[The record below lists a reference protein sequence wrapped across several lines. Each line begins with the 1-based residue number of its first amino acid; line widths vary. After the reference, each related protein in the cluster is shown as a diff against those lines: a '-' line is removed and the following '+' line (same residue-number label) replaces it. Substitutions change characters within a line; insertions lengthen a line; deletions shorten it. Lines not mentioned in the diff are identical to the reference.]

1 MSRFLEILE
10 RVNKLASGKKIILA
24 ICSLIVT
31 LTLLFFCIKKP
42 YFDAPT
48 STVILANDGSL
59 LAASVASDQQYRF
72 PQSDTIPHKYLSCL
86 IEFEDRYFYL
96 HPGVNPVSI
105 ARAAYRNIKAKRIVQ
120 GGSTITQQ
128 VVRLYRKGKK
138 RTISEKFIEAVL
150 AIRLESGKSKNEILW
165 MYAANAPFG
174 GNVVGLDAA
183 SWRYYG
189 RKAQELSWAESAA
202 LAVLPNAPAMV
213 HPGRNTTALLTKRNR
228 LLKKLHHKGQMD
240 SLTYQLALQE
250 PLPSEPKPLPQ
261 LTPHLLVRASKDGFE
276 GKMVKTTI
284 NKNLQQNVVEI
295 VNQHYKRLSG
305 NQIHNAAV
313 LILDV
318 KTNSTAAYVGNT
330 QSNQFGSKV
339 DIITSARSTGSILK
353 PLLYA
358 AMLTNGTILP
368 NTLIPDIPTQIGGY
382 SPKNFNPG
390 YDGAVPA
397 SRAIARSLNVPAVR
411 MLQQF
416 GVEKFLFTL
425 QKLGF
430 TTINRS
436 ANDYGLSLIL
446 GGAEASLWDLASV
459 YAGMARTL
467 NNYRRNQS
475 RYANNNYTK
484 PHYTEFEEIILDTS
498 LVEHSVLSASSVYF
512 CFEAMKKVAR
522 PDELTGWEYF
532 TSSRAVA
539 WKTGTSYGHRD
550 AWAIG
555 ANTEYVVAVW
565 VGNASG
571 EGRPKLTGVT
581 AAAPIMFDV
590 FALLPPSQWFERPI
604 DDMVKV
610 PICRH
615 SGHRASAICTPVDSV
630 WIPMKGLETEACPY
644 HQVVHLNKQKTKR
657 VTDKY
662 VSINEMVAQSWFVLP
677 PAMEWYYKSKNSFYK
692 TLPPYP
698 AGFEPDRESSPMALL
713 YPRIENATLTIP
725 RDFRGEPTEAIFEI
739 AHRREN
745 AIIYWHLNETF
756 IGQTNSF
763 HKMALQPNKGFHN
776 LTLVDDLGNTQKISF
791 RVE

>member
-1 MSRFLEILE
+1 MIRVTEKLKRLANFALSRKTFF
-10 RVNKLASGKKIILA
+10 A
-24 ICSLIVT
+24 ICALLAT
-31 LTLLFFCIKKP
+31 LTLLFFGIKKP
-42 YFDAPT
+42 DFNTPT
-48 STVILANDGSL
+48 STVILAEDGSL

-72 PQSDTIPHKYLSCL
+72 SQSNTIPQKYLSCV
-86 IEFEDRYFYL
+86 IEFEDKYFYS

-105 ARAAYRNIKAKRIVQ
+105 VRAAYRNIVARRIVQ

-128 VVRLYRKGKK
+128 VVRLYRKGKN
-138 RTISEKFIEAVL
+138 RTLTEKIIEAIL
-150 AIRLESGKSKNEILW
+150 AIRLEAGASKNEILR

-174 GNVVGLDAA
+174 GNIVGLDAA
-183 SWRYYG
+183 AWRYYG
-189 RKAQELSWAESAA
+189 RRAQELSWAESAA

-213 HPGRNTTALLTKRNR
+213 HPGKNTNALLAKRNR
-228 LLKKLHHKGQMD
+228 LLLKLHEKGSID
-240 SLTYQLALQE
+240 TLSYQLALQE
-250 PLPSEPKPLPQ
+250 PLPGEPKRLPQ
-261 LTPHLLVRASKDGFE
+261 LAPHLLVRATKEGLE
-276 GKMVKTTI
+276 GKTVKTTV
-284 NKNLQQNVVEI
+284 NRKLQQNVIEV
-295 VNQHYKRLSG
+295 VNRHHKELSG
-305 NQIHNAAV
+305 NKIHNAAV
-313 LILDV
+313 LVLDV
-318 KTNSTAAYVGNT
+318 KTNSAAAYVGNIK
-330 QSNQFGSKV
+330 SDKHGSKV
-339 DIITSARSTGSILK
+339 DIITSSRSTGSILK
-353 PLLYA
+353 PLVYA
-358 AMLTNGTILP
+358 AMLQNGTILP
-368 NTLIPDIPTQIGGY
+368 NTLVPDIPTQIGGY

-430 TTINRS
+430 STINRS
-436 ANDYGLSLIL
+436 ASDYGLSLIL
-446 GGAEASLWDLASV
+446 GGAEATLWDLAGV

-467 NNYRRNQS
+467 NNYRLNQS
-475 RYANNNYTK
+475 RYTSNNYAE
-484 PHYTEFEEIILDTS
+484 PHYTELGKTTSDTKLIDHSILG
-498 LVEHSVLSASSVYF
+498 AAPIYF
-512 CFEAMKKVAR
+512 CFEAMKEVAR

-532 TSSRAVA
+532 SSSRAVA

-555 ANTEYVVAVW
+555 VNPEYVVAVW

-590 FALLPPSQWFERPI
+590 FALLPPSQWFERPT

-615 SGHRASAICTPVDSV
+615 SGYRASTICTPVDSV
-630 WIPMKGLETEACPY
+630 WIPSKGLETQACPY
-644 HQVVHLNKQKTKR
+644 HQIIHLNKQKTKQ

-662 VSINEMVAQSWFVLP
+662 ISVNKMVTQSWFVLP

-692 TLPPYP
+692 PLPPYP
-698 AGFEPDRESSPMALL
+698 AGFEPHKELSPMALL

-725 RDFRGEPTEAIFEI
+725 RDFRGNPTEAIFEI

-745 AIIYWHLNETF
+745 ATIYWHLNESF

-763 HKMALQPNKGFHN
+763 HKMALQPADGFHT
-776 LTLVDDLGNTQKISF
+776 LTLVDDLGNTEKVSF
-791 RVE
+791 SVE

>member
-1 MSRFLEILE
+1 MT
-10 RVNKLASGKKIILA
+10 RVSELSKQIASLVSGKKKSIA
-24 ICSLIVT
+24 ICTLFVMLI
-31 LTLLFFCIKKP
+31 LLFFCIEKP
-42 YFDAPT
+42 HFHAPT
-48 STVILANDGSL
+48 STVILDNNGL
-59 LAASVASDQQYRF
+59 LLTASVAPDQQYRF
-72 PQSDTIPHKYLSCL
+72 SRSSTIPHKYEKCV
-86 IEFEDRYFYL
+86 IEFEDKYFYY

-128 VVRLYRKGKK
+128 VVRLYRKDKK
-138 RTISEKFIEAVL
+138 RTLTEKIIEAIL
-150 AIRLESGKSKNEILW
+150 AFRLEAGTSKKKILQ
-165 MYAANAPFG
+165 MYTANAPFG

-183 SWRYYG
+183 AWRYYG
-189 RKAQELSWAESAA
+189 RGAQELSWAESAA

-213 HPGRNTTALLTKRNR
+213 HPGRNTNALRTKRNR
-228 LLKKLHHKGQMD
+228 LLLKLHEKGLID
-240 SLTYQLALQE
+240 SLSFQLALQE
-250 PLPSEPKPLPQ
+250 PLPSAPKQLPQ
-261 LTPHLLVRASKDGFE
+261 LTPHLLVRATKEGLD

-284 NKNLQQNVVEI
+284 NRKLQQNTIEI
-295 VNQHYKRLSG
+295 VNRHHKELSG
-305 NQIHNAAV
+305 NRIHNAAV
-313 LILDV
+313 LVLNV
-318 KTNSTAAYVGNT
+318 KTNSVAAYVGNT
-330 QSNQFGSKV
+330 ASRKHGSKV
-339 DIITSARSTGSILK
+339 DIVTSSRSTGSILK

-358 AMLTNGTILP
+358 AMLQNGTILP

-430 TTINRS
+430 STINRS
-436 ANDYGLSLIL
+436 ASDYGLSLIL
-446 GGAEASLWDLASV
+446 GGAEASLWDLAGV

-467 NNYRRNQS
+467 NNFRPNQS
-475 RYANNNYTK
+475 RYSSNNYTE
-484 PHYTEFEEIILDTS
+484 PHYTEIKQTDS
-498 LVEHSVLSASSVYF
+498 SANLVEHSILSASSIYF
-512 CFEAMKKVAR
+512 CFEAMKEVAR

-555 ANTEYVVAVW
+555 VNPEYVVAVW

-590 FALLPPSQWFERPI
+590 FALLPTSQWFERPI

-610 PICRH
+610 PICRY

-630 WIPMKGLETEACPY
+630 WIPVKGLETEACPY
-644 HQVVHLNKQKTKR
+644 HQVIHLNKQKTKR

-662 VSINEMVAQSWFVLP
+662 ISVNEMVTQSWFVLP

-692 TLPPYP
+692 PLPPYP
-698 AGFEPDRESSPMALL
+698 TGYEPHKEQSPMALL
-713 YPRIENATLTIP
+713 YPRIENATLAIP
-725 RDFRGEPTEAIFEI
+725 RDFRGNPTEAIFEI
-739 AHRREN
+739 AHSRTN
-745 AIIYWHLNETF
+745 ATIYWHLDKSF
-756 IGQTNSF
+756 IGKTSSF
-763 HKMALQPNKGFHN
+763 HKMALQPTNGFHT
-776 LTLVDDLGNTQKISF
+776 LTLVDDLGNTEKVSF
-791 RVE
+791 KVE

>member
-1 MSRFLEILE
+1 MIRVTEKLKRLANFALSRKTFF
-10 RVNKLASGKKIILA
+10 A
-24 ICSLIVT
+24 ICALLAT
-31 LTLLFFCIKKP
+31 LTLLFFGIKKP
-42 YFDAPT
+42 DFNTPT
-48 STVILANDGSL
+48 STVILAEDGSL

-72 PQSDTIPHKYLSCL
+72 SQSNTIPQKYLSCV
-86 IEFEDRYFYL
+86 IEFEDKYFYS

-105 ARAAYRNIKAKRIVQ
+105 VRAAYRNIVARRIVQ

-128 VVRLYRKGKK
+128 VVRLYRKGKN
-138 RTISEKFIEAVL
+138 RTLTEKIIEAIL
-150 AIRLESGKSKNEILW
+150 AIRLEAGASKNEILR

-174 GNVVGLDAA
+174 GNIVGLDAA
-183 SWRYYG
+183 AWRYYG
-189 RKAQELSWAESAA
+189 RRAQELSWAESAA

-213 HPGRNTTALLTKRNR
+213 HPGKNTNALLAKRNR
-228 LLKKLHHKGQMD
+228 LLLKLHEKGSID
-240 SLTYQLALQE
+240 TLSYQLALQE
-250 PLPSEPKPLPQ
+250 PLPGEPKRLPQ
-261 LTPHLLVRASKDGFE
+261 LAPHLLVRATKEGLE
-276 GKMVKTTI
+276 GKTVKTTV
-284 NKNLQQNVVEI
+284 NRKLQQNVIEV
-295 VNQHYKRLSG
+295 VNRHHKELSG
-305 NQIHNAAV
+305 NKIHNAAV
-313 LILDV
+313 LVLDV
-318 KTNSTAAYVGNT
+318 KTNSAAAYVGNIK
-330 QSNQFGSKV
+330 SDKHGSKV
-339 DIITSARSTGSILK
+339 DIITSSRSTGSILK
-353 PLLYA
+353 PLVYA
-358 AMLTNGTILP
+358 AMLQNGTILP
-368 NTLIPDIPTQIGGY
+368 NTLVPDIPTQIGGY

-430 TTINRS
+430 STINRS
-436 ANDYGLSLIL
+436 ASDYGLSLIL
-446 GGAEASLWDLASV
+446 GGAEATLWDLAGV

-467 NNYRRNQS
+467 NNYRLNQS
-475 RYANNNYTK
+475 RYTSNNYAE
-484 PHYTEFEEIILDTS
+484 PHYTELGKTTSDTKLIDHSILG
-498 LVEHSVLSASSVYF
+498 AAPIYF
-512 CFEAMKKVAR
+512 CFEAMKEVAR

-532 TSSRAVA
+532 SSSRAVA

-555 ANTEYVVAVW
+555 VNPEYVVAVW

-590 FALLPPSQWFERPI
+590 FALLPPSQWFERPT

-615 SGHRASAICTPVDSV
+615 SGYRASTICTPVDSV
-630 WIPMKGLETEACPY
+630 WIPSKGLETQACPY
-644 HQVVHLNKQKTKR
+644 HQIIHLNKQKTKQ

-662 VSINEMVAQSWFVLP
+662 ISVNEMVTQSWFVLP

-692 TLPPYP
+692 PLPPYP
-698 AGFEPDRESSPMALL
+698 AGFEPHKELSPMALL

-725 RDFRGEPTEAIFEI
+725 RDFRGNPTEAIFEI

-745 AIIYWHLNETF
+745 ATIYWHLNESF

-763 HKMALQPNKGFHN
+763 HKMALQPADGFHT
-776 LTLVDDLGNTQKISF
+776 LTLVDDLGNTEKVSF
-791 RVE
+791 SVE

>member
-1 MSRFLEILE
+1 MIRVTEKLKRLANFALSRKTFF
-10 RVNKLASGKKIILA
+10 A
-24 ICSLIVT
+24 ICALLAT
-31 LTLLFFCIKKP
+31 LTLLFFGIKKP
-42 YFDAPT
+42 DFNTPT
-48 STVILANDGSL
+48 STVILAEDGSL

-72 PQSDTIPHKYLSCL
+72 SQSNTIPQKYLSCV
-86 IEFEDRYFYL
+86 IEFEDKYFYS

-105 ARAAYRNIKAKRIVQ
+105 VRAAYRNIVARRIVQ

-128 VVRLYRKGKK
+128 VVRLYRKGKN
-138 RTISEKFIEAVL
+138 RTLTEKIIEAIL
-150 AIRLESGKSKNEILW
+150 AIRLEAGASKNEILR

-174 GNVVGLDAA
+174 GNIVGLDAA
-183 SWRYYG
+183 AWRYYG
-189 RKAQELSWAESAA
+189 RRAQELSWAESAA

-213 HPGRNTTALLTKRNR
+213 HPGKNTNALLAKRNR
-228 LLKKLHHKGQMD
+228 LLLKLHEKGSID
-240 SLTYQLALQE
+240 TLSYQLALQE
-250 PLPSEPKPLPQ
+250 PLPGEPKRLPQ
-261 LTPHLLVRASKDGFE
+261 LAPHLLVRATKEGLE
-276 GKMVKTTI
+276 GKTVKTTV
-284 NKNLQQNVVEI
+284 NRKLQQNVIEV
-295 VNQHYKRLSG
+295 VNRHHKELSG
-305 NQIHNAAV
+305 NKIHNAAV
-313 LILDV
+313 LVLDV
-318 KTNSTAAYVGNT
+318 KTNSAAAYVGNIK
-330 QSNQFGSKV
+330 SDKHGSKV
-339 DIITSARSTGSILK
+339 DIITSSRSTGSILK
-353 PLLYA
+353 PLVYA
-358 AMLTNGTILP
+358 AMLQNGTILP
-368 NTLIPDIPTQIGGY
+368 NTLVPDIPTQIGGY

-430 TTINRS
+430 STINRS
-436 ANDYGLSLIL
+436 ASDYGLSLIL
-446 GGAEASLWDLASV
+446 GGAEATLWDLAGV

-467 NNYRRNQS
+467 NNYRLNQS
-475 RYANNNYTK
+475 RYTSNNYAE
-484 PHYTEFEEIILDTS
+484 PHYTELGKTTSDTKLIDHSILG
-498 LVEHSVLSASSVYF
+498 AAPIYF
-512 CFEAMKKVAR
+512 CFEAMKEVAR

-532 TSSRAVA
+532 SSSRAVA

-555 ANTEYVVAVW
+555 VNPEYVVAVW

-615 SGHRASAICTPVDSV
+615 SGYRASPICTPVDSV
-630 WIPMKGLETEACPY
+630 WIPSKGLETQACPY
-644 HQVVHLNKQKTKR
+644 HQIIHLNKQKTKQ

-662 VSINEMVAQSWFVLP
+662 ISVNEMVTQSWFVLP

-692 TLPPYP
+692 PLPPYP
-698 AGFEPDRESSPMALL
+698 AGFEPHKELSPMALL

-725 RDFRGEPTEAIFEI
+725 RDFRGNPTEAIFEI

-745 AIIYWHLNETF
+745 ATIYWHLNESF

-763 HKMALQPNKGFHN
+763 HKMALQPADGFHT
-776 LTLVDDLGNTQKISF
+776 LTLVDDLGNTEKVSF
-791 RVE
+791 SVE